1 MDFQEKDTTYN
12 TRQTTTTSTTSTT
25 ADEDFRTTQN
35 RVEYKY
41 YVTKTRIVLFLNNY
55 PVYIGKNIYGFIPY
69 VIKPTSN
76 ADIRLGVEGI
86 PYLLRGVEMGI
97 NGYMNMYLD
106 NVNIVNQPNFA
117 ARKGAVIDEEAFRQ
131 LQPGEVVYTEGN
143 P

>member
-12 TRQTTTTSTTSTT
+12 TRQTSTTSTT

-76 ADIRLGVEGI
+76 ADIRL
-86 PYLLRGVEMGI
+86 
-97 NGYMNMYLD
+97 
-106 NVNIVNQPNFA
+106 
-117 ARKGAVIDEEAFRQ
+117 
-131 LQPGEVVYTEGN
+131 
-143 P
+143 